1 MNTTRGGDDYES
13 VGDIDAIVRY
23 ILCILKSY
31 TDAKM
36 KSYRGGNDAG
46 E

>member
-23 ILCILKSY
+23 ILCIILMNVLAQ
-31 TDAKM
+31 T
-36 KSYRGGNDAG
+36 
-46 E
+46 